1 MLVDSHGFGNR
12 FNPTCLQLSQLKK
25 PISIVLNHKT
35 IGAWKPGLLTELLKL
50 AQAQSKKPMEGGGTL
65 LFLYHF
71 WQHESQ
77 YKKTIGHYINVQG
90 SGLKS

>member
-12 FNPTCLQLSQLKK
+12 FNPTCLQLSQLKR
-25 PISIVLNHKT
+25 PINIVLNHKA

-71 WQHESQ
+71 GNTNFSTRKPLGITSMCKAQ
-77 YKKTIGHYINVQG
+77 V
-90 SGLKS
+90 